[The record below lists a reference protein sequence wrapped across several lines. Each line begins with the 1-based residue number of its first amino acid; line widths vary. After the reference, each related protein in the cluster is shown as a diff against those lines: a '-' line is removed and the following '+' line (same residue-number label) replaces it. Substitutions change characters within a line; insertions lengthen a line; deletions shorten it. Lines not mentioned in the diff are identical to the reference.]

1 MAEEPAVNEVEPNSD
16 KDFSERVERQ
26 LRRGNINFDFLNPV
40 HLPDEAKAPESD
52 RRGDARTGKR
62 GLFNRGWKPKVMP
75 GWYTW
80 VWLVGAL
87 ASAVGLTFVWQ
98 SDNFV
103 ALLAVP
109 FLLSAALASLIM
121 LGLFLARPR

>member
-1 MAEEPAVNEVEPNSD
+1 MADDNQD
-16 KDFSERVERQ
+16 RLLSERVERT

-40 HLPDEAKAPESD
+40 HLPDETTATGGD
-52 RRGDARTGKR
+52 RRGDVRTGKR

-80 VWLVGAL
+80 LWLVGAL
-87 ASAVGLTFVWQ
+87 TSAGGLTVVWQ

>member
-1 MAEEPAVNEVEPNSD
+1 MQETNNESD
-16 KDFSERVERQ
+16 YEQKVERS

-40 HLPDEAKAPESD
+40 HLPDEKSESKTD
-52 RRGDARTGKR
+52 RRGGTRTGKR
-62 GLFNRGWKPKVMP
+62 GLFSRGWKTSVMP

-80 VWLVGAL
+80 LWLASAA
-87 ASAVGLTFVWQ
+87 ASAVGLIFVWG
-98 SDNFV
+98 SDNFI

>member
-1 MAEEPAVNEVEPNSD
+1 MAETE
-16 KDFSERVERQ
+16 KDREYSEKVERS

-40 HLPDEAKAPESD
+40 HLPDETQEISLD
-52 RRGDARTGKR
+52 RRTTGRTGKR
-62 GLFNRGWKPKVMP
+62 GLFNRGWKPRVMP

-80 VWLVGAL
+80 VWLLL
-87 ASAVGLTFVWQ
+87 AVMSAAGLVSVWK
-98 SDNFV
+98 SDFFL

>member
-1 MAEEPAVNEVEPNSD
+1 MADSNSD
-16 KDFSERVERQ
+16 KEFSERVERQ

-40 HLPDEAKAPESD
+40 HLPDEQSVRAED

-80 VWLVGAL
+80 LWLVGAA
-87 ASAVGLTFVWQ
+87 ASVTGLTFVWQ

-109 FLLSAALASLIM
+109 FLLSSALASLIM

>member
-1 MAEEPAVNEVEPNSD
+1 MADSGSD
-16 KDFSERVERQ
+16 KEFSERVERS

-40 HLPDEAKAPESD
+40 HLPDDEKTPSED
-52 RRGDARTGKR
+52 RRGGTRTGKR
-62 GLFNRGWKPKVMP
+62 GLFSRGWKVKVLP

-80 VWLVGAL
+80 VWLFFAL
-87 ASAVGLTFVWQ
+87 ASVVGLTFVWQ

-109 FLLSAALASLIM
+109 FLLSSALASLIM